1 MELLCWKV
9 ERKEEGGSE
18 CVALHV
24 VAIKILFSL
33 KARSIDRYAKG
44 IVRPRR
50 GEGLHPPRARWKI
63 ITPGRG
69 GICSLEAY
77 HEKAEGLC
85 FGSPSKQPSA
95 RRVAD
100 CLMVDCRAPLR
111 GSSDWVAAKH
121 LPASR
126 GAPRRQS
133 SYNREV
139 IHRKTSSFGWGRET
153 RRMETEDL
161 SVPGHRGGRPD
172 PVSRDKRAPAIR
184 LGQTWT
190 EIKLLGG
197 NGGRNV
203 TILIIFSIDLKIG
216 RKESYDSEGNDSSS
230 MDLIIKIWN
239 EFVWNSNFQ
248 SINERSLEPCF
259 KIWV

>member
-1 MELLCWKV
+1 MLRCTWLQLKSYFP
-9 ERKEEGGSE
+9 RK
-18 CVALHV
+18 L
-24 VAIKILFSL
+24 IQ
-33 KARSIDRYAKG
+33 SIDTKG
-44 IVRPRR
+44 IVHPWQ
-50 GEGLHPPRARWKI
+50 GAGLHPPRARWKI
-63 ITPGRG
+63 ITPSRG

-85 FGSPSKQPSA
+85 FGSSSKQPSA

-139 IHRKTSSFGWGRET
+139 IHRKTSSFGWGGRHVGWK
-153 RRMETEDL
+153 RRICQFRD
-161 SVPGHRGGRPD
+161 RGGRPD

-184 LGQTWT
+184 LEQT

-197 NGGRNV
+197 GI
-203 TILIIFSIDLKIG
+203 TILIIFSIDSKNLTILKITIP
-216 RKESYDSEGNDSSS
+216 RQCFE
-230 MDLIIKIWN
+230 III
-239 EFVWNSNFQ
+239 SN
-248 SINERSLEPCF
+248 R
-259 KIWV
+259 

>member
-1 MELLCWKV
+1 M
-9 ERKEEGGSE
+9 
-18 CVALHV
+18 
-24 VAIKILFSL
+24 VAIKILFSS
-33 KARSIDRYAKG
+33 KAYSIDRYKG
-44 IVRPRR
+44 
-50 GEGLHPPRARWKI
+50 HRAPLARSGVAPSSCKVKNN
-63 ITPGRG
+63 PSRG

-85 FGSPSKQPSA
+85 FGSSSKQPSA

-139 IHRKTSSFGWGRET
+139 IHRKTSSFGWGGRHVGWK
-153 RRMETEDL
+153 RRICQFRD
-161 SVPGHRGGRPD
+161 RGGRPD

-184 LGQTWT
+184 LEQTWT

-197 NGGRNV
+197 DV
-203 TILIIFSIDLKIG
+203 TILIIFSTESKIKKNLTILEITIP
-216 RKESYDSEGNDSSS
+216 RQCFE
-230 MDLIIKIWN
+230 III
-239 EFVWNSNFQ
+239 SN
-248 SINERSLEPCF
+248 R
-259 KIWV
+259 